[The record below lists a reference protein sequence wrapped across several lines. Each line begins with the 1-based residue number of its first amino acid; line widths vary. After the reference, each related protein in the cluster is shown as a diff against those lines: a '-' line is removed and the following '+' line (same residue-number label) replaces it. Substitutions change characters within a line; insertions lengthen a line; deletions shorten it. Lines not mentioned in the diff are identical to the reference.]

1 METVQTD
8 ICVIGAGAG
17 GLSVAAGSAQMGAKV
32 ILVEA
37 GLMGG
42 DCLNYG
48 CVPSKALIAAAEAA
62 YKVRHLSRFGIQDVE
77 PVVDWAKVRCHIKTA
92 IDQIAHHDSQERFEN
107 MGVQVIRESGAF
119 LDPNTLRAGDFRVKA
134 KKFVLATGSQPIIPS
149 IPGLDK
155 TPFLT
160 NQTIFD
166 NNQPIKH
173 LIVIGGGPIGLEL
186 AQAVK
191 RLGADVTVLEASR
204 ILGKEDSE
212 LTALVREKI
221 LAEGVKIIE
230 GATVENVLG
239 VAGKIQIRANTSGK
253 NIQVKGSHILVA
265 TGRKPT
271 ISGLELEKAGI
282 EFGSGGVSVDRRL
295 RTTNKN
301 VFALGDVVGAHNYTH
316 AASYQAGVI
325 IRNVLFR
332 IPARTDYRA
341 MPRVTFTKPELAQI
355 GMTFH
360 EAKVKFNTAQLVTIP
375 FSENDRAQVSRD
387 THGVVKVVT
396 SKRGKILGVG
406 IVGDNAGEIIQTWA
420 MPIAKGMNIKKLT
433 ELILPYP
440 TLGEINKRAAG
451 AFFAPKLFSTR
462 TKRLVKFLLS
472 FG

>member
-17 GLSVAAGSAQMGAKV
+17 GLSVAAVSAQMGAKV
-32 ILVEA
+32 VLVET
-37 GLMGG
+37 GVMGG

-48 CVPSKALIAAAEAA
+48 CVPSKALISAADAA
-62 YKVRHLSRFGIQDVE
+62 HKARHLSRFGVQDVE
-77 PVVDWAKVRCHIKTA
+77 PIVDWTKVRGHVRTA
-92 IDQIAHHDSQERFEN
+92 IDRIAYHDSQERFEN
-107 MGVQVIRESGAF
+107 IGVHVIRASGAF
-119 LDPNTLRAGDFRVKA
+119 LDPCTLRAGDFRVQA
-134 KKFVLATGSQPIIPS
+134 KKFVLATGSQPSIPS
-149 IPGLDK
+149 IPGFDK
-155 TPFLT
+155 TPFFT
-160 NQTIFD
+160 NRTIFEND
-166 NNQPIKH
+166 QPIKH

-186 AQAVK
+186 AQAIQ

-204 ILGKEDSE
+204 ILENEDPE

-230 GATVENVLG
+230 GATVETASG
-239 VAGKIQIRANTSGK
+239 IGQEIQIRANISGK
-253 NIQVKGSHILVA
+253 NIEVKGSHILVA
-265 TGRKPT
+265 SGRKPT
-271 ISGLELEKAGI
+271 VSGLGLKKAGI
-282 EFGSGGVSVDRRL
+282 EFGSGGVLVDRRL

-325 IRNVLFR
+325 IRNILFR
-332 IPARTDYRA
+332 IPARTDYRS
-341 MPRVTFTKPELAQI
+341 MPRVTFVRPELAQI

-360 EAKVKFNTAQLVTIP
+360 EAKDKFNTAQLIKIP
-375 FSENDRAQVSRD
+375 FSENDRAHVSGD
-387 THGVVKVVT
+387 THGIVKVVT

-420 MPIAKGMNIKKLT
+420 MPISRGMNIKKLT

-462 TKRLVKFLLS
+462 TKRLVKFLLA

>member
-1 METVQTD
+1 M
-8 ICVIGAGAG
+8 
-17 GLSVAAGSAQMGAKV
+17 
-32 ILVEA
+32 
-37 GLMGG
+37 
-42 DCLNYG
+42 
-48 CVPSKALIAAAEAA
+48 
-62 YKVRHLSRFGIQDVE
+62 
-77 PVVDWAKVRCHIKTA
+77 
-92 IDQIAHHDSQERFEN
+92 
-107 MGVQVIRESGAF
+107 
-119 LDPNTLRAGDFRVKA
+119 
-134 KKFVLATGSQPIIPS
+134 
-149 IPGLDK
+149 
-155 TPFLT
+155 
-160 NQTIFD
+160 
-166 NNQPIKH
+166 
-173 LIVIGGGPIGLEL
+173 
-186 AQAVK
+186 
-191 RLGADVTVLEASR
+191 
-204 ILGKEDSE
+204 
-212 LTALVREKI
+212 
-221 LAEGVKIIE
+221 
-230 GATVENVLG
+230 
-239 VAGKIQIRANTSGK
+239 
-253 NIQVKGSHILVA
+253 
-265 TGRKPT
+265 
-271 ISGLELEKAGI
+271 
-282 EFGSGGVSVDRRL
+282 
-295 RTTNKN
+295 
-301 VFALGDVVGAHNYTH
+301 GAHNYTH